1 MSAPPRRVAVHLGRR
16 TLRVAGAGDD
26 GEPPHLIAV
35 LPRPVAGLAQL
46 LAELVG
52 PAPDEL
58 VLVHPA
64 NWPPSQLV
72 DAAAEL
78 NGAVAVVRTV
88 STPAAAAEL
97 RPCVVLDVGSRGAE
111 ITALAADGGVLRS
124 RASPVGG
131 DHLDEVL
138 ARRLRLAIPDGP
150 AAPGT
155 ELRAEARRLR
165 ERLSLLPAAEPRLG
179 GSGPPTRI
187 AAAAVHQE
195 LTEQL
200 AELIAPL
207 RELAG
212 TVGAAAARGTAGT
225 PATAVP
231 VLLIGGVARDPLL
244 AELVDAAG
252 FTDVRVPAVPDAAA
266 VLGALR
272 PRSDPPCG
280 RAPPGSRGPSPRSG
294 AASTGDATART
305 AASTGAAPT
314 GGAPGNSGPMSVTT
328 ASDGVSAFPSPPRR
342 PLRTA
347 ALALAATGTA
357 VLLLL
362 FGGVL
367 AARSAPAAEPVGVLV
382 QYGYRFDVPTG
393 WEHTGGL
400 PERRRVLLTPAAT
413 PEGSD
418 LIAVELS
425 PLGYDAAAEPQRA
438 RAELRAEF
446 QAAVA
451 TGSDLT
457 DFRAGSDA
465 GREVVRYQ
473 QLDRGTRTEVDWFV
487 IMDDTAQLS
496 VGCRHTAAT
505 AAAVRAACAT
515 VVASVR
521 IG

>member
-1 MSAPPRRVAVHLGRR
+1 M
-16 TLRVAGAGDD
+16 GAD
-26 GEPPHLIAV
+26 EPA
-35 LPRPVAGLAQL
+35 
-46 LAELVG
+46 
-52 PAPDEL
+52 
-58 VLVHPA
+58 
-64 NWPPSQLV
+64 
-72 DAAAEL
+72 
-78 NGAVAVVRTV
+78 
-88 STPAAAAEL
+88 
-97 RPCVVLDVGSRGAE
+97 
-111 ITALAADGGVLRS
+111 
-124 RASPVGG
+124 
-131 DHLDEVL
+131 
-138 ARRLRLAIPDGP
+138 
-150 AAPGT
+150 
-155 ELRAEARRLR
+155 
-165 ERLSLLPAAEPRLG
+165 
-179 GSGPPTRI
+179 
-187 AAAAVHQE
+187 
-195 LTEQL
+195 
-200 AELIAPL
+200 
-207 RELAG
+207 
-212 TVGAAAARGTAGT
+212 
-225 PATAVP
+225 
-231 VLLIGGVARDPLL
+231 
-244 AELVDAAG
+244 
-252 FTDVRVPAVPDAAA
+252 
-266 VLGALR
+266 
-272 PRSDPPCG
+272 
-280 RAPPGSRGPSPRSG
+280 
-294 AASTGDATART
+294 
-305 AASTGAAPT
+305 GAAP
-314 GGAPGNSGPMSVTT
+314 ASSGPTSVTT
-328 ASDGVSAFPSPPRR
+328 ASDGVSAFPPPPRR

-347 ALALAATGTA
+347 ALALVATGTA

-362 FGGVL
+362 SGGVL

-496 VGCRHTAAT
+496 VGCRHTSVT